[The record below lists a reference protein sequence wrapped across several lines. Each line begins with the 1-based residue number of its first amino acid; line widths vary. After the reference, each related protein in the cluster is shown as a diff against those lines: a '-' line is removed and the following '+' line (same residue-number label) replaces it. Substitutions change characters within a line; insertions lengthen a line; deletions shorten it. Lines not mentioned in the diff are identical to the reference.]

1 MIDYETFCRVRH
13 LREKEGLTIVQI
25 AQEVGRNT
33 KTISRWLA
41 KEHYQPK
48 MQSEKTSK
56 LEPYKGQVIDMLHQ
70 HHYSI
75 TQVFQRLFQQGYKG
89 GRTILREFIRQIRP
103 KRKPAFLT
111 LYFEPGECAQVDWG
125 CYGNIAVGSIRRRLS
140 FFVMVLCYSRMIYV
154 DFTVSEKMEHFL
166 ECHQKALEFFGG
178 VPQKIM
184 IDNLK
189 TGVLLHPEGQK
200 AIFNPRYLDFA
211 AHYGFHAVACN
222 VRKANEKGRVES
234 AVGYVKKNF
243 LNGLVLSDF
252 RFVGP
257 AAKEWRD
264 TIANVRIHGET
275 HKKPVDLFEEE
286 KRKLTP
292 LAAHRYDVGITKT
305 VRASRCFRVTLETNR
320 YSVPDKYASQ
330 LLQLRSYPDRICIYD
345 GCNLIAIHPRSY
357 DRHQDFE
364 NPDHVRELL
373 NQRRNAREQKLLQ
386 RFLSSHSKA
395 GEYYQKLQNKRV
407 NARLHVQK
415 IVALMEI
422 YGEEEVAKAMED
434 SFECDAISSEYIA
447 NILEQRKNQPHS
459 CGAIHLTHKAELLS
473 LETPAPDLSIY
484 TNPSPTNLSYE
495 KDINK

>member
-1 MIDYETFCRVRH
+1 MIDYETFCRIRH
-13 LREKEGLTIVQI
+13 LREKEGLSIVQI
-25 AQEVGRNT
+25 AREVGLNK
-33 KTISRWLA
+33 KTVSRQLS
-41 KEHYQPK
+41 KKDYRPK
-48 MQSEKTSK
+48 MQSKKASK
-56 LEPYKGQVIDMLHQ
+56 LDPYKGQIVEMLHQ
-70 HHYSI
+70 HSYSV
-75 TQVFQRLFQQGYKG
+75 TQVCQRLFQQGYKG
-89 GRTILREFIRQIRP
+89 GRTIVREFIQQIRP

-111 LYFEPGECAQVDWG
+111 LSFEPGECAQVDWG
-125 CYGNIAVGSIRRRLS
+125 CYGNIAVGSVQRRLS

-178 VPQKIM
+178 VPRKIM

-189 TGVLLHPEGQK
+189 TGVLIHLEGQK

-211 AHYGFHAVACN
+211 AHCGFHAVACN

-234 AVGYVKKNF
+234 AVGYVKQNF
-243 LNGLVLSDF
+243 LNGADFSDF

-286 KRKLTP
+286 KRNLNP
-292 LAAHRYDVGITKT
+292 LPPHRYDIGITKT

-320 YSVPDKYASQ
+320 YSVPAKYASQ
-330 LLQLRSYPDRICIYD
+330 RLQMKSYPDRICLYD
-345 GCNLIAIHPRSY
+345 GCNLIARHPRSY
-357 DRHQDFE
+357 DRYQDFE

-373 NQRRNAREQKLLQ
+373 DQRRNAREQKLLQ
-386 RFLSSHSKA
+386 RFLSFHPKA
-395 GEYYQKLQNKRV
+395 AEYYQKLQEKRV

-415 IVALMEI
+415 IIALMEI

-434 SFECDAISSEYIA
+434 SFEFDAISSEYIA
-447 NILEQRKNQPHS
+447 NILEQRKNQPIA
-459 CGAIHLTHKAELLS
+459 CGAIHLTHKAELLN
-473 LETPAPDLSIY
+473 LETSPPDLSIY
-484 TNPSPTNLSYE
+484 TNH
-495 KDINK
+495 